1 VIEAQTTQQPK
12 RRGRPKG
19 TERYQLQQNV
29 AQVINNNP
37 GITARELAKTAEIAP
52 STATKY
58 LAKYGI
64 NKQEIDA
71 FVESRNTIVKDRQR
85 IVLDALT
92 QEKANKASFKD
103 LAVAY
108 GILLDKDRLESG
120 ESTSNIAS
128 WTHLVSQS
136 HKVQVIDNAKVAHST
151 AECDKVDR
159 SGD

>member
-1 VIEAQTTQQPK
+1 MIDTQPSK
-12 RRGRPKG
+12 RKGRPKG
-19 TERYQLQQNV
+19 TERYQLQQSV
-29 AQVINNNP
+29 AQVISNNP

-64 NKQEIDA
+64 NKQELDM
-71 FVESRNTIVKDRQR
+71 FVENRNSIVKSKQQL
-85 IVLDALT
+85 VLDALT
-92 QEKANKASFKD
+92 AEKASKSTFKD
-103 LAVAY
+103 LSIAY

-136 HKVQVIDNAKVAHST
+136 HKAQVIDNAKVAHST
-151 AECDKVDR
+151 TECDKVDR
-159 SGD
+159 SDD